1 MELRKTSMFH
11 RAGSPPSIVDLLAMG
26 GTISATLQ
34 GGDGYSARL
43 GADALLPPRFSL
55 PGITIRATDFGCE
68 QSFGIRFET
77 ARRLVAHLTRL
88 LNDSE
93 VRGIAI
99 THGTAVM
106 EEVAYLCD
114 LTLDSP
120 KPVVFT
126 GATYHA
132 SDPGPDG
139 PHNVADAIRV
149 ASAPEAS
156 GRGVLVC
163 FAGEIHAARDAMKMH
178 KYSPAPY
185 VSPGGPWGAVDAG
198 GVIFYRDAT
207 ARTTLPFPP
216 LPLPRVEVIKAVMDM
231 DDLLL
236 RAAIEAGAA
245 GLVIEGFPGGG
256 GVPPALLPGLRQA
269 LDRGVAVVL
278 TARSPLGRMTPVAA
292 GQSGP
297 RILEQM
303 GLLIGGDL
311 PAQKARL
318 LLACALGNGRTP
330 DQIRALFGRVAR
342 AGRIASSD

>member
-1 MELRKTSMFH
+1 MSQGT
-11 RAGSPPSIVDLLAMG
+11 GSPSSVVHLLTMG

-34 GGDGYSARL
+34 GSEGYSARL
-43 GADALLPPRFSL
+43 GAEAILPERFSL
-55 PGITIRATDFGCE
+55 PGITVRATDFSCE
-68 QSFGIRFET
+68 QSFSVSFET
-77 ARRLVAHLTRL
+77 VRRLTVHLTRL
-88 LNDSE
+88 LADSE
-93 VRGIAI
+93 VRGVAI

-139 PHNVADAIRV
+139 PHNVVDAIRV
-149 ASAPEAS
+149 AAAPEAS
-156 GRGVLVC
+156 GRGVMVC
-163 FAGEIHAARDAMKMH
+163 FAGEIHAARDAMKLH

-185 VSPGGPWGAVDAG
+185 MSSGGPLGLVDAG
-198 GVIFYRDAT
+198 GVLFYRNAT
-207 ARTTLPFPP
+207 GRTTLPFPP

-256 GVPPALLPGLRQA
+256 GVPPVLLPVLQQG
-269 LDRGVAVVL
+269 LDRGIAVVL
-278 TARSPLGRMTPVAA
+278 TTRSPSGRMTPVAA

-297 RILEQM
+297 RVLERM

-318 LLACALGNGRTP
+318 LLACALGSGQTA
-330 DQIRALFGRVAR
+330 DQIRDLFGRVAR
-342 AGRIASSD
+342 AGRMP